1 MTGRHSLAAR
11 FVGAALALGASGAN
25 AQSILSTGPDCGGDA
40 YSSAQVIENRPPRR
54 GPLTAVPDT
63 LCADVAPQRVQP
75 PVEIGI
81 YPSLGLPGPDGN
93 GGYGRDGRDGSRRY
107 GDPYEGQPPRQR
119 RP

>member
-1 MTGRHSLAAR
+1 MRSYAGTRIGQRVALVVLLTLTAGQAR
-11 FVGAALALGASGAN
+11 
-25 AQSILSTGPDCGGDA
+25 AQSTLSTGPDCGGDA

-63 LCADVAPQRVQP
+63 LCADVAPQGAQP

-81 YPSLGLPGPDGN
+81 YPSLGTSGMPP
-93 GGYGRDGRDGSRRY
+93 RDGRQGY
-107 GDPYEGQPPRQR
+107 GDPYEAQPPRQR

>member
-1 MTGRHSLAAR
+1 VSAIARSRIARPCALAAAL
-11 FVGAALALGASGAN
+11 VLMSGQALA
-25 AQSILSTGPDCGGDA
+25 QSSLSTGPDCGGYA

-63 LCADVAPQRVQP
+63 LCADVAPQGGQP

-81 YPSLGLPGPDGN
+81 YPSLGTSGMPQ
-93 GGYGRDGRDGSRRY
+93 RDGRRGY
-107 GDPYEGQPPRQR
+107 GDPYEAQPPRQR

>member
-1 MTGRHSLAAR
+1 MRRRAESRIARPCALVALLVLTG
-11 FVGAALALGASGAN
+11 GGALAQAS
-25 AQSILSTGPDCGGDA
+25 LSTGPDCGGDA

-63 LCADVAPQRVQP
+63 LCADVAPQGGQP

-81 YPSLGLPGPDGN
+81 YPSLGTPGMPP
-93 GGYGRDGRDGSRRY
+93 RDGRRGD
-107 GDPYEGQPPRQR
+107 GDPYEAQPPRQR